1 MPFNFVH
8 FDVIFTVKPFFSV
21 FPLLA
26 CQISCQLFC
35 FCKKEA
41 SNFHVNIFSFL
52 NECGP
57 FSPPF
62 ACSDHRQNQQKAGS
76 VFVQDAK
83 RAKSPLSFLLA
94 LKSNMQKSV
103 SEGQNEYI
111 YTPRLWL
118 FDETRQSQPKRY
130 RDTPSPTAIPP
141 FELNRENAQKG
152 KHTIVCMPFC

>member
-8 FDVIFTVKPFFSV
+8 FDVIFTIKPFFSV

-26 CQISCQLFC
+26 CQISCQLFR
-35 FCKKEA
+35 FCKKET

-52 NECGP
+52 SECGP

-83 RAKSPLSFLLA
+83 RGKIAPVFPPGFEIKYAKIGLGGA
-94 LKSNMQKSV
+94 K
-103 SEGQNEYI
+103 
-111 YTPRLWL
+111 
-118 FDETRQSQPKRY
+118 
-130 RDTPSPTAIPP
+130 
-141 FELNRENAQKG
+141 
-152 KHTIVCMPFC
+152 